1 MAAHDPHWL
10 DQALGIRAGRVMW
23 ARVRVATA
31 YAAGALLP
39 VVAVLGLRHGD
50 VIAILGMVMLCGVSA
65 CLSSAA
71 ARVWRTNAPWA
82 YGPMGLVVWSAF
94 VRMVG

>member
-1 MAAHDPHWL
+1 M
-10 DQALGIRAGRVMW
+10 
-23 ARVRVATA
+23 
-31 YAAGALLP
+31 
-39 VVAVLGLRHGD
+39 
-50 VIAILGMVMLCGVSA
+50 IAILGMVMLCGVSA

-94 VRMVG
+94 VRWLDECECRHSGIDQDPRGRACGGRG